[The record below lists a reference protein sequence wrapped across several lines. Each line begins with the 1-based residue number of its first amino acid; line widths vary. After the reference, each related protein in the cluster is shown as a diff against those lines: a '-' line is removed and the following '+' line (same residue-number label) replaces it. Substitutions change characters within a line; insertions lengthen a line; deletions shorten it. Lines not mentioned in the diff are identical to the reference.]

1 MKCLRN
7 IFITVINLNLV
18 VSEVEVT
25 MTRKRRTYSTEFKLH
40 ALQMLNSSGKPAVQ
54 IERELGITLGL
65 LSQWSWK
72 YIVVQRGSEPAR
84 LEPMTDQNLQAEM
97 HRLKKEISKVSEERD
112 ILKKFLDKFGQDHS

>member
-25 MTRKRRTYSTEFKLH
+25 MTRKRRTYSAEFKLH

-54 IERELGITLGL
+54 IERELGITPGL

-112 ILKKFLDKFGQDHS
+112 ILKKFLDKFGQDRS